1 MEKILS
7 VVKCAICNQIM
18 KSPKILPCFH
28 TFCEMHFSEQTNDV
42 IRCHKCGVEH
52 QIPTNGFKTNYDTV
66 KLIES
71 GLASLNFG
79 GVHKEAKI
87 SCEIFENALAEFE
100 VILNDPNVYPYERI
114 TDLKNDVQL
123 KAEELK
129 LRIDEEK
136 SKLLDRLEKNQEQ
149 CKEYLSTKE
158 FKEESKKF
166 ESEMK
171 IAQSKLDSW
180 NASLNK

>member
-1 MEKILS
+1 M
-7 VVKCAICNQIM
+7 
-18 KSPKILPCFH
+18 
-28 TFCEMHFSEQTNDV
+28 
-42 IRCHKCGVEH
+42 
-52 QIPTNGFKTNYDTV
+52 
-66 KLIES
+66 
-71 GLASLNFG
+71 
-79 GVHKEAKI
+79 
-87 SCEIFENALAEFE
+87 
-100 VILNDPNVYPYERI
+100 ILNDPNVYPYEKI